1 MEKIIFDAEDMSA
14 RKERN
19 NLKIGLTKSWRGGG
33 GGGVGEGG
41 GYIHVAGRSLE
52 SFSNAGEGATTQKA
66 VLVLFAHFWIDEVKS
81 SK

>member
-33 GGGVGEGG
+33 GVGGG
-41 GYIHVAGRSLE
+41 GYIAGRSLE
-52 SFSNAGEGATTQKA
+52 SFSNAVEGATTQKA
-66 VLVLFAHFWIDEVKS
+66 VLVLFAHFWIDEAK
-81 SK
+81 

>member
-33 GGGVGEGG
+33 GGGVGW
-41 GYIHVAGRSLE
+41 GYIAGRSLE
-52 SFSNAGEGATTQKA
+52 SFSNAVEGATTQKA
-66 VLVLFAHFWIDEVKS
+66 VLVLFAHFWIDEAK
-81 SK
+81 